1 MTRIQPGWFPDPSD
15 GATERWWDGTQWTGS
30 VRPSGA
36 TQLLPPPPSRPR
48 DSGRRRVPVW
58 LWVVMGVVALI
69 LAVVLSPIV
78 ALMALVVLIT
88 GIVALAKGT
97 PTWLKFGSRKATM
110 AITAAAALV
119 FFATGS
125 VSAAI
130 YPTSTPVET
139 SRDRAAAISTRSPSP
154 EPAHPSPSPV
164 TTTTEE
170 VVVQPV
176 PFERTTVEDG
186 SIPRGQ
192 SQVATAGLNGERVLT
207 YRVTTVDGK
216 ETARELV
223 SDVVRAEP
231 VTEVTAVGT
240 LDPPP
245 APAPEPVAQGS
256 GCDPNYADGCVPVAS
271 DVDCAGGSGNGPAY
285 LQGTARVVGSDVY
298 DLDRDGDGIACNS

>member
-1 MTRIQPGWFPDPSD
+1 M
-15 GATERWWDGTQWTGS
+15 
-30 VRPSGA
+30 
-36 TQLLPPPPSRPR
+36 
-48 DSGRRRVPVW
+48 W
-58 LWVVMGVVALI
+58 LWVLAGVVALV
-69 LAVVLSPIV
+69 LAVFLSPIV

-97 PTWLKFGSRKATM
+97 PTWLRFGSRKATM

-130 YPTSTPVET
+130 YPTAPSTPVDA
-139 SRDRAAAISTRSPSP
+139 SQDRAAAISTRAPSP
-154 EPAHPSPSPV
+154 TPAPPSPTPV

-170 VVVQPV
+170 VVLEPI
-176 PFERTTVEDG
+176 PFERATVEDN
-186 SIPRGQ
+186 SISRGQ
-192 SQVATAGLNGERVLT
+192 SHLATAGLNGERVLT

-240 LDPPP
+240 FDPPP
-245 APAPEPVAQGS
+245 PPAPEPVAQGA
-256 GCDPNYADGCVPVAS
+256 GCDANYADGCVPVAS